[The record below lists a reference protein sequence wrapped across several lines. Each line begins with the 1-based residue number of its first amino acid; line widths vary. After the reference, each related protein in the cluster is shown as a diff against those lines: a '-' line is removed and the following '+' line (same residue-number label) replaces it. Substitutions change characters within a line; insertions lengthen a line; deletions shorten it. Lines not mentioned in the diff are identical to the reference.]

1 MLNGRYQLT
10 QRIAAGGMG
19 EVWRGD
25 DLLLHREIAVK
36 VLLPAL
42 MSDSDFITRFRS
54 EARMMAALRHPGIV
68 QVYDYGEN
76 AQVGAHRLDY
86 LVMEYIDG
94 TPLSKKIQQAGR
106 LGAGETMTA
115 VAQVADALH
124 AAHEAGIVHRDVK
137 PSNLLVRP
145 AGAIVLVDFG
155 VARST
160 GITGITSTNVVLGS
174 AHYMAPEQAEGRPVT
189 AATDVYALGAVAFS
203 CLTGRPPYVGD
214 NPLAVLAQ
222 LVHGQPPVL
231 PPDVPPAV
239 ASVVLRALAK
249 DPGRRF
255 PSASGL
261 AAAARGAASQPG
273 LIASGGSPLSY
284 GPASHGAALSPGSA
298 LPQGSAAST
307 GSALSQ
313 APGLSH
319 GTGSAQG
326 AALPH
331 GSGSPQG
338 PASPHGSGSPHGSAV
353 PQWPTSTHGAAPSHG
368 SGSSRGPA
376 SSHGPGHPHGSAA
389 SGAVPVSPARPGGA
403 GPGSFA
409 PGSAQV
415 GGPSRGRYAAGSA
428 TSGFPA
434 AGAAGAGYAG
444 SAGTGSAG
452 TGSAAGF
459 APAAAGPA
467 GGDGAA
473 SARRRNMTVALA
485 AAAVVALLA
494 GVGIILG
501 NRAGGSPP
509 IVESQAGGLP
519 ADQPQAGGDGEKPR
533 NRTSTR
539 PGGQKPSP
547 RSGNATVTTAP
558 GEDGATAGPD
568 TSGEPTATATTDPGG
583 GPGGDPGSTT
593 PVTNPHDDPVELC
606 GAGYTVINSKKL
618 TTSAGVL
625 RGTIYLLH
633 RASGGMN
640 CVVTI
645 KANTLDQKTA
655 MAAALEVQDG
665 VTKADKGSFQYY
677 AGPVTAAAPSTCIR
691 WGGTIGGLTFLSE
704 WSHCT

>member
-1 MLNGRYQLT
+1 VLSPGDVLNGRYQLT

-19 EVWRGD
+19 EVWRGN

-76 AQVGAHRLDY
+76 AQVGAHQLDY

-94 TPLSKKIQQAGR
+94 TPLSKKIQEAGR
-106 LGAGETMTA
+106 LGTAETMTV
-115 VAQVADALH
+115 VAQVADALQT
-124 AAHEAGIVHRDVK
+124 AHEAGIVHRDIK

-155 VARST
+155 IARST
-160 GITGITSTNVVLGS
+160 GVTGITSTNVVLGS

-231 PPDVPPAV
+231 PPDVPAAV

-249 DPGRRF
+249 DPGQRF

-273 LIASGGSPLSY
+273 KIIPPSY
-284 GPASHGAALSPGSA
+284 GVTPP
-298 LPQGSAAST
+298 T
-307 GSALSQ
+307 G
-313 APGLSH
+313 P
-319 GTGSAQG
+319 
-326 AALPH
+326 
-331 GSGSPQG
+331 
-338 PASPHGSGSPHGSAV
+338 
-353 PQWPTSTHGAAPSHG
+353 
-368 SGSSRGPA
+368 
-376 SSHGPGHPHGSAA
+376 AA
-389 SGAVPVSPARPGGA
+389 SGAAPASPARPGVTGFGASPAASGTAPTSPARPGVAGA
-403 GPGSFA
+403 GAFA

-415 GGPSRGRYAAGSA
+415 GGPSRGHYAAGA
-428 TSGFPA
+428 FPP
-434 AGAAGAGYAG
+434 GP
-444 SAGTGSAG
+444 
-452 TGSAAGF
+452 
-459 APAAAGPA
+459 APAAAGA
-467 GGDGAA
+467 GGSGTGGFVSGPGGPGVGAVPVA
-473 SARRRNMTVALA
+473 AGSGGGDVTSSTSVRRRNMTMVLA
-485 AAAVVALLA
+485 AVAVVALLA
-494 GVGIILG
+494 GVGLILG
-501 NRAGGSPP
+501 DRYGNRTPV
-509 IVESQAGGLP
+509 IDSQAGGLQG
-519 ADQPQAGGDGEKPR
+519 DQLQAGGGGNPQGR
-533 NRTSTR
+533 VSTR
-539 PGGQKPSP
+539 PSGPKASPKGGTGKTPTAAPSDDP
-547 RSGNATVTTAP
+547 AST
-558 GEDGATAGPD
+558 GPD
-568 TSGEPTATATTDPGG
+568 VPGEPTASASTGPDPS
-583 GPGGDPGSTT
+583 GDPGSTT

-618 TTSAGVL
+618 KTGAGVL
-625 RGTIYLLH
+625 RGTIYLLY
-633 RASGGMN
+633 RESGGMN

-665 VTKADKGSFQYY
+665 VTTADKGSFQYY
-677 AGPVTAAAPSTCIR
+677 AGPVRAAAPATCIR

>member
-1 MLNGRYQLT
+1 VLSPGDVLNGRYQLT

-19 EVWRGD
+19 EVWRGN

-42 MSDSDFITRFRS
+42 MSDSDFIARFRS

-76 AQVGAHRLDY
+76 AQVGAHQLDY

-106 LGAGETMTA
+106 LSATETMTV
-115 VAQVADALH
+115 VAQVADALQT
-124 AAHEAGIVHRDVK
+124 AHEAGIVHRDIK

-155 VARST
+155 IARST

-231 PPDVPPAV
+231 PPDVPAAV

-249 DPGRRF
+249 DPAQRF

-261 AAAARGAASQPG
+261 AAAARGSASQPG
-273 LIASGGSPLSY
+273 KIIPPSY
-284 GPASHGAALSPGSA
+284 GVTPSPG
-298 LPQGSAAST
+298 P
-307 GSALSQ
+307 
-313 APGLSH
+313 
-319 GTGSAQG
+319 
-326 AALPH
+326 
-331 GSGSPQG
+331 
-338 PASPHGSGSPHGSAV
+338 
-353 PQWPTSTHGAAPSHG
+353 
-368 SGSSRGPA
+368 
-376 SSHGPGHPHGSAA
+376 AA
-389 SGAVPVSPARPGGA
+389 SGAAPTSPARPGAAGA
-403 GPGSFA
+403 FA

-415 GGPSRGRYAAGSA
+415 GGSSRGHNAVGAFPAGSA
-428 TSGFPA
+428 PTPSGPGPA
-434 AGAAGAGYAG
+434 ASSAGPTGAGAGLGGFGAG
-444 SAGTGSAG
+444 SAGSGAG
-452 TGSAAGF
+452 AVPVAAGS
-459 APAAAGPA
+459 G
-467 GGDGAA
+467 GGDVT
-473 SARRRNMTVALA
+473 SPTSVRRRNMTMVLA
-485 AAAVVALLA
+485 AVAVVALLA
-494 GVGIILG
+494 GGGLILG
-501 NRAGGSPP
+501 DRYGDRAPAVDSRAGSLQGDQL
-509 IVESQAGGLP
+509 QAGG
-519 ADQPQAGGDGEKPR
+519 GDGNPQGQVSSRPSGPKASPKGG
-533 NRTSTR
+533 TGKTR
-539 PGGQKPSP
+539 
-547 RSGNATVTTAP
+547 TTAP
-558 GEDGATAGPD
+558 SGGPAPTGPD
-568 TSGEPTATATTDPGG
+568 TSGEPTAPASTDPG
-583 GPGGDPGSTT
+583 PSGDPGSTT
-593 PVTNPHDDPVELC
+593 PVTNPYDDPVGLC

-618 TTSAGVL
+618 KTGAGVL
-625 RGTIYLLH
+625 RGTIYLLY
-633 RASGGMN
+633 RESGGMN

-655 MAAALEVQDG
+655 MAAALEVQGG

-677 AGPVTAAAPSTCIR
+677 AGPVSAAAPATCIR

>member
-1 MLNGRYQLT
+1 VLNGRYQLT

-106 LGAGETMTA
+106 LGAVETMTA
-115 VAQVADALH
+115 VAQVADALQ

-174 AHYMAPEQAEGRPVT
+174 VHYMAPEQAEGRPVT
-189 AATDVYALGAVAFS
+189 ATTDVYALGAVAFS

-273 LIASGGSPLSY
+273 LIASGGDPLSY
-284 GPASHGAALSPGSA
+284 GPASPHGTALSQGSA
-298 LPQGSAAST
+298 FPQGSAAST
-307 GSALSQ
+307 GSASPVGSALPQ
-313 APGLSH
+313 VPGLSH
-319 GTGSAQG
+319 GAASAQSS
-326 AALPH
+326 ALPR
-331 GSGSPQG
+331 GPGSPQG
-338 PASPHGSGSPHGSAV
+338 SASQHGPGLPQGSTV
-353 PQWPTSTHGAAPSHG
+353 PQWPA
-368 SGSSRGPA
+368 SSRGP
-376 SSHGPGHPHGSAA
+376 GYPHGSAA
-389 SGAVPVSPARPGGA
+389 YGAVPVSPARPGGS

-415 GGPSRGRYAAGSA
+415 SGPSRGHYAA
-428 TSGFPA
+428 TPGFPA
-434 AGAAGAGYAG
+434 AGAAGAG
-444 SAGTGSAG
+444 SPRPAGTGTAG
-452 TGSAAGF
+452 TGTAAGL
-459 APAAAGPA
+459 ATAAAAADPS

-473 SARRRNMTVALA
+473 SARRNTTVALA
-485 AAAVVALLA
+485 AVAVVALLA
-494 GVGIILG
+494 GVGIILD
-501 NRAGGSPP
+501 NRPDGSTPV
-509 IVESQAGGLP
+509 VESRAGGLP
-519 ADQPQAGGDGEKPR
+519 ADQLQAGGDGGKPR
-533 NRTSTR
+533 SQTSTR
-539 PGGQKPSP
+539 PGAQKPSP
-547 RSGNATVTTAP
+547 KGGNATATTAP
-558 GEDGATAGPD
+558 GDDQATTGPGA
-568 TSGEPTATATTDPGG
+568 SGEPTATATTD
-583 GPGGDPGSTT
+583 PGGDPGSTT

-606 GAGYTVINSKKL
+606 GAGYTVIDSRKL

-655 MAAALEVQDG
+655 MAAALEVRDG
-665 VTKADKGSFQYY
+665 VTNADKGSFQYY

-704 WSHCT
+704 WSHCA

>member
-1 MLNGRYQLT
+1 VLSPGDVLNGRYQLT

-19 EVWRGD
+19 EVWRGS

-94 TPLSKKIQQAGR
+94 TPLSKKIQEAGR
-106 LGAGETMTA
+106 LGTAETMTV
-115 VAQVADALH
+115 VAQVADALQT
-124 AAHEAGIVHRDVK
+124 AHEAGIVHRDVK

-203 CLTGRPPYVGD
+203 CLAGRPPYIGD

-231 PPDVPPAV
+231 PADVPGAV
-239 ASVVLRALAK
+239 GAVVLRALAK

-255 PSASGL
+255 PSASAL
-261 AAAARGAASQPG
+261 AAAARGAATRPG
-273 LIASGGSPLSY
+273 LVASGGNPLSY
-284 GPASHGAALSPGSA
+284 GPAS
-298 LPQGSAAST
+298 
-307 GSALSQ
+307 
-313 APGLSH
+313 
-319 GTGSAQG
+319 
-326 AALPH
+326 PH
-331 GSGSPQG
+331 GSVSAGGPGPSGG
-338 PASPHGSGSPHGSAV
+338 PAPSPGAF
-353 PQWPTSTHGAAPSHG
+353 GAAP
-368 SGSSRGPA
+368 
-376 SSHGPGHPHGSAA
+376 
-389 SGAVPVSPARPGGA
+389 VSPVRPGGS

-415 GGPSRGRYAAGSA
+415 GGPSRGHYG
-428 TSGFPA
+428 
-434 AGAAGAGYAG
+434 
-444 SAGTGSAG
+444 
-452 TGSAAGF
+452 
-459 APAAAGPA
+459 AGPA
-467 GGDGAA
+467 GSVPGGFPAPGSGQGGFPAVGSGGGDVTAA
-473 SARRRNMTVALA
+473 AAGRRRNLTVALA

-501 NRAGGSPP
+501 NRSDGGSD
-509 IVESQAGGLP
+509 VVGSQAGGIQG
-519 ADQPQAGGDGEKPR
+519 DQLQAGGDGKPR
-533 NRTSTR
+533 DKTSTR
-539 PGGQKPSP
+539 PGTQKTPP
-547 RSGNATVTTAP
+547 KGDAGKPVETTAP
-558 GEDGATAGPD
+558 SDAPEPTGT
-568 TSGEPTATATTDPGG
+568 GEPTATATTDPD
-583 GPGGDPGSTT
+583 PTGDPGSTT
-593 PVTNPHDDPVELC
+593 PVTNPHDDPVALC

-618 TTSAGVL
+618 KTGAGVL
-625 RGTIYLLH
+625 RGTVYLLY
-633 RASGGMN
+633 RESGGMN

-655 MAAALEVQDG
+655 MSAALEVRDG
-665 VTKADKGSFQYY
+665 ATKADKGSFQYY
-677 AGPVTAAAPSTCIR
+677 AGPVSAAAPATCIR

-704 WSHCT
+704 WSHCS